1 MNKERGHRRL
11 GHDLARASALICCL
25 LVAGCGTQ
33 PAESAAPA
41 AQAVRSE
48 KMSST
53 QEVLKRHQDTFGK
66 SDLEGVLAD
75 YAPDA
80 VMFTPNGPVK
90 GAAALRPVFQQL
102 FAEWGK
108 PGTKFELKQ
117 ETVDG
122 HHAYMFW
129 NAETAD
135 NIYEAGQDAFVVL
148 NGKIVAHFFSAK
160 ITPKATKK
168 P

>member
-1 MNKERGHRRL
+1 
-11 GHDLARASALICCL
+11 
-25 LVAGCGTQ
+25 
-33 PAESAAPA
+33 
-41 AQAVRSE
+41 
-48 KMSST
+48 MSST
-53 QEVLKRHQDTFGK
+53 QEILKRHQQTFGA

-90 GAAALRPVFQQL
+90 GTAALRPVFQTL

-108 PGTKFELKQ
+108 PGTTFEMKQ
-117 ETVDG
+117 ETVDANY
-122 HHAYMFW
+122 AYTFW

-135 NIYEAGQDAFVVL
+135 NMYEAGQDAFVVN

-160 ITPKATKK
+160 ITPKAPKK